1 MYPLLKLLAAALV
14 AALLA
19 ACGPRE
25 LATPDLV
32 EGALPGVVA
41 VRAERGDTVVVRTN
55 PQSGAVEL
63 VPAELPELRAG
74 AGVVLDEGYILTSAH
89 LVDGATTVTVLGAG
103 ADLTPQP
110 AELVGVS
117 ACDDLALLRAEG
129 AALQPARTGSSVD
142 VRLGQ
147 EVVALGFAS
156 LAGATGSPTVTEGAV
171 TWLAPI
177 REGIAANSLYQVST
191 PLATGGSG
199 GPVLTRDGAVVGL
212 LTRGRYAAPA
222 GYADYVIGIDY
233 AREVAAQIREQG
245 DILGLGAA
253 LVEVPA
259 APSTPEQT
267 AYQRYFSLD
276 GTNGGL
282 FIQGLS
288 PQAAASSGLQPG
300 DLLVRVGDRP
310 VPTLGDL
317 CGAVQGSAAGV
328 PLSAEA
334 LRRSGETVTRLQ
346 GLLAFGGSA
355 QGSAEAPAAPA
366 QPAPTADPAALAPTA
381 DPAAAAPAPPPPA
394 PTADPAALAPTADP
408 AAVAPTADP
417 AAIAPAPAP
426 VSALPQL
433 APAELQAARDAHAA
447 QRAAF
452 RELFFDTFDNEA
464 TKARWTP
471 TDDAGATRQL
481 IYSYYQLT
489 LKGPNTITLDAWRER
504 PLGQSYIVELAVAL
518 PAPGGAVGISFDQQP
533 DASGASYFTLGAD
546 GAWQVATF
554 QSGALVPER
563 FARGATRAFVG
574 GGGTNYLRVVRTA
587 SETTF
592 WVNDEPV
599 ARALPGPFAGGF
611 VGIVGIGEPTL
622 AGPATVIADNFHVL
636 EGP

>member
-1 MYPLLKLLAAALV
+1 MYLFLKLLAAVLV

-41 VRAERGDTVVVRTN
+41 VRAERGETIAVRLN
-55 PQSGAVEL
+55 PLANTPEL
-63 VPAELPELRAG
+63 VPANAPELHAG
-74 AGVVLDEGYILTSAH
+74 TGLVLAEGYILTSAH
-89 LVDGATTVTVLGAG
+89 LVDGATAVSVLGAG
-103 ADLTPQP
+103 ADATPQP
-110 AELVGVS
+110 ATLIGVS

-129 AALQPARTGSSVD
+129 AGFQPARTGSSVD
-142 VRLGQ
+142 LRLGQ
-147 EVVALGFAS
+147 TVVALGFTP
-156 LAGATGSPTVTEGAV
+156 LADSAGSPNMTEGAV
-171 TWLAPI
+171 TWLSPT
-177 REGIAANSLYQVST
+177 REGIVTNSLFQVSA
-191 PLATGGSG
+191 PLADGGSG

-222 GYADYVIGIDY
+222 SYADYVIGIDY
-233 AREVAAQIREQG
+233 AQEVAAQIREQG

-259 APSTPEQT
+259 APATLEQA
-267 AYQRYFSLD
+267 AYQRYFGVD
-276 GTNGGL
+276 GTSGGL

-288 PQAAASSGLQPG
+288 PQAATSSGLQPG
-300 DLLVRVGDRP
+300 DLLVRVGERP

-317 CGAVQGSAAGV
+317 CGAVGAAATGA

-334 LRRSGETVTRLQ
+334 LRRSGDTVTRLQ

-355 QGSAEAPAAPA
+355 QGSAAATAAPVLA
-366 QPAPTADPAALAPTA
+366 LPTADPAALASTPL
-381 DPAAAAPAPPPPA
+381 PAPSAAPA
-394 PTADPAALAPTADP
+394 
-408 AAVAPTADP
+408 AVP
-417 AAIAPAPAP
+417 PAP
-426 VSALPQL
+426 VSALPEL
-433 APAELQAARDAHAA
+433 PPAELQAARDAHAA

-504 PLGQSYIVELAVAL
+504 PLGQSYLVELAVAL
-518 PAPGGAVGISFDQQP
+518 PNPGGAVGISFDQQP
-533 DASGASYFTLGAD
+533 DNSGASYFILGAD

-554 QSGALVPER
+554 QDAALVAER
-563 FARGATRAFVG
+563 FARGTTRAFVD
-574 GGGTNYLRVVRTA
+574 GGGTNYLRVVRTPT
-587 SETTF
+587 ETTF

-599 ARALPGPFAGGF
+599 ARALPGPFSGGF
-611 VGIVGIGEPTL
+611 VGIVGIGDPTL